1 MVGTVGGPDGLP
13 RRLGRLLVGPN
24 KLRRRTDRAESVI
37 VFLLS
42 AVFLA
47 AVAAAPYLGVR
58 IYQLEEAHA
67 PRLHPAV
74 AVLSQ
79 SGPTGDYIVGYG
91 QAAARWRM
99 PDGQWRS
106 GTLTTDTAPGISGA
120 PAGARVRLWLTGSGQ
135 PATPPG
141 TPSGRVF
148 TAALLTMDAVG
159 GAGTV
164 LLICYWLCRR
174 ALDRRRLAAWE
185 SDWAL
190 TGPRW
195 TTRR

>member
-1 MVGTVGGPDGLP
+1 MAGKAGGRDGLP
-13 RRLGRLLVGPN
+13 WRLGRLFMCPN
-24 KLRRRTDRAESVI
+24 KLRRRSDRAESAI

-42 AVFLA
+42 GVFLT

-58 IYQLEEAHA
+58 IYQWQDAHG
-67 PRLHPAV
+67 PHLHPAV
-74 AVLSQ
+74 AVLAQ
-79 SGPTGDYIVGYG
+79 SGPTGDYVVGYG

-120 PAGARVRLWLTGSGQ
+120 PAGTRVRVWLTGSGE
-135 PATPPG
+135 PAAPPG
-141 TPSGRVF
+141 TQAGRVF
-148 TAALLTMDAVG
+148 TAALLTMDVIGVAAAV
-159 GAGTV
+159 
-164 LLICYWLCRR
+164 LFIFYRLCRR